1 MYFSS
6 HHSFE
11 FLPVLYF
18 SYLIPL
24 KFGEFDGLGGVSSHA
39 LESSSVLSL
48 VFLFEYLAV
57 GDFQEIEL
65 LRRFPVVYFLAAQL
79 AKHKNY
85 EVRGLLAHLI
95 VEVGQ
100 ISDEFEEFA
109 IIDLG

>member
-1 MYFSS
+1 MNFSC
-6 HHSFE
+6 HHVSE

-18 SYLIPL
+18 SDLILL
-24 KFGEFDGLGGVSSHA
+24 KFGEFDGLGRVPSHA
-39 LESSSVLSL
+39 LQSSGVLSL

-65 LRRFPVVYFLAAQL
+65 LQRFSVFYFLAAQL
-79 AKHKNY
+79 AKHKYY

-95 VEVGQ
+95 AEVRQ

-109 IIDLG
+109 IIDVG